1 MGVACGST
9 RQKRWEN
16 VKLREI
22 IEEPRIDKVTILKLL
37 YEERFKTMNLIYLAR
52 DKNLNQTFM
61 NTVINILVL

>member
-1 MGVACGST
+1 M
-9 RQKRWEN
+9 
-16 VKLREI
+16 
-22 IEEPRIDKVTILKLL
+22 EEPRIDKVTILKLL